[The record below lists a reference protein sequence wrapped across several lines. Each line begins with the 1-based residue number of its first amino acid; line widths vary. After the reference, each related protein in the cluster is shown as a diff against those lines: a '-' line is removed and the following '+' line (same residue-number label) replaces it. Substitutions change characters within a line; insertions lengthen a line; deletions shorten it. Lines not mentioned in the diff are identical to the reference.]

1 MRRILLPLTA
11 FAVMLPVSFAE
22 PVTMDPAS
30 AHVRKYRHHHY
41 HGRVIRDYR
50 YSRYCR
56 RSPGNTGLIAGGV
69 GGAVVGSQVIGHG
82 ILGVAAGAVGGA
94 LAGRAVDRGV
104 TARRRGC
111 R

>member
-11 FAVMLPVSFAE
+11 FAVLLPVSFAE

-30 AHVRKYRHHHY
+30 SHVRKYRHYHY
-41 HGRVIRDYR
+41 HGRVVR

-56 RSPGNTGLIAGGV
+56 RSPGNAGLLAGGV
-69 GGAVVGSQVIGHG
+69 GGAVVGSQVIGG
-82 ILGVAAGAVGGA
+82 GLVGVAAGAVGGA
-94 LAGRAVDRGV
+94 LAGRAIDRGM